1 MLPDIDQ
8 QDWDAYQQQQLQQQL
23 QQKID
28 GFGLDQMLGDR
39 SATVGAVATPPP
51 PTPPSIE
58 QSLANIGGWA
68 APPPTLPPEPTPPP
82 ETAPSGPS
90 PEQPEAAAP
99 APPEP
104 SPAPPAPTPPQPGG
118 GGLSSSWLADVF
130 GNGLNAVQQAGGDVD
145 AFAQSFGSSINQ
157 AGQGMHDVVGN
168 ALTAAQGSGADL
180 DQFASSFQLP
190 TPPSPAGT
198 SAPVSGVPDWLGQ
211 LISRNAPGELA
222 NDPDFIRTVAAG
234 AKAESGWNINAV
246 QQGGGG
252 RGLFQFDLGG
262 MGAGIPEAQ
271 LLGSEGAEMQA
282 SRIIPLYAKAYQ
294 SAPQGLTGAEKAS
307 WVAAQAERPAGFT
320 DPASAARRNYASA
333 FNELSAGPGLT
344 PQDLLARTGGWAQQA
359 AAQPASQVS
368 QFGQPQL
375 SNDEAYAACGPAAAV
390 RFAQMYGRNPT
401 LREATD
407 LAATVGWTSAG
418 GMAGLGSEKALMDK
432 LGVATRA
439 VGPDVNAMAREAQ
452 TGNPVTISTPGHYFF
467 ADGYDPQSGAFHVG
481 QSGLDL
487 RGGSEWMT
495 ADQMQ
500 QRMGRIQG
508 ALFADNPQV
517 PATSTADRGVAQ
529 GFGDF
534 FSNVGAT
541 FHDAFQPATPTESIL
556 PDSTSTTTST
566 SPPAIVE
573 DQTPAE
579 RLKSAFGDFIDSVGQ
594 NAMPQ
599 SQRDVLGQAGE
610 NFDQAPVLGGV
621 KQAVGGALGNL
632 GEQEQSRVGQVLEN
646 LTPQGVISAELN
658 PGVAGSQLAMQLAP
672 NLGEAATAGLERA
685 GVPGHEDFGFEVGP
699 LQVGPREVAGQIA
712 NLLIPMGG
720 EEQGARLAR
729 EAAGELAGRGLG
741 ALDVL
746 SPPEVAY
753 AATRKPST
761 TGNAVRDATIKMFRD
776 QDTQPS
782 LPDRVAEG
790 VANAIGLGGRTGTL
804 DTAAAD
810 KWAQINQ
817 MSGRAREALGSA
829 FTPEMDAESLLA
841 TYAGR
846 GARAKLLVDDEITP
860 ALRGVREVLGQKE
873 GDEYLNEFRKYQRDL
888 EVANLYGGAREASGG
903 VKTAA
908 DAQAALDSLEQE
920 VGPKGWAA
928 LQQGDKMLN
937 DATTRLLQARVDA
950 GMIDPDLAQRL
961 MTEQP
966 HYNPTVLMKY
976 LDEEAGGVSG
986 GGNRLVTTDNL
997 LRRLAG
1003 EGSEDA
1009 TEQPLRSLVRHF
1021 MQSDVLNNR
1030 NGVASAILDAAMN
1043 DPTLVDAAGA
1053 PLVKRINPMQL
1064 VTGPE
1069 VAGPGGAPMSQ
1080 LLGAPSNI
1088 ATVLRRMSGD
1098 VPGRVSKYE
1107 NGKRVYY
1114 DVSQVPGLESLMK
1127 NLEGTD
1133 PGALGKVLQALNAPL
1148 RWGAT
1153 AASPSFL
1160 ATNAI
1165 RDFIT
1170 TFVREGG
1177 TTAKN
1182 IPRGML
1188 SAARQDDLW
1197 RQYIQAG
1204 GGMESLYQRSP
1215 QDIDKLIA
1223 DTGGLVLHDQS
1234 DLARLAMDA
1243 LKLKFITRAGEVI
1256 EQGPH
1261 LAAFEQH
1268 LLAGESPAEAATS
1281 GRRATVDFQR
1291 SGDILQQLNM
1301 ASLFL
1306 NARSQGLLNIGRS
1319 LRDDPIARL
1328 RLGGLAAAV
1337 AANNERNQQ
1346 DPAFYD
1352 IPEYER
1358 RQNAI
1363 IMLPGSEKNANGIG
1377 YKTIN
1382 RLSIPLGELSAF
1394 TDPVNWIS
1402 SHADPDQSHWDPRSP
1417 QDVGLGALSTI
1428 SPISGDSPSSVAGS
1442 FFPAPLRTP
1451 SELAANR
1458 RFYTGLPIVP
1468 QAYQDLPPS
1477 AQANDRTSLLARRL
1491 GEAYGVSPMQIDF
1504 LINENLGTLG
1514 RYGLGVTDAAMG
1526 KEGTSLPGAIIGGL
1540 TSGVVRNYG
1549 GQMAADKYD
1558 RLDQLMGEFQEPVV
1572 AKTVRQ
1578 LPEYN
1583 DPNTT
1588 DDRKLSMMRTAQLH
1602 LRDTLRDQVGIPNS
1616 AADTGL
1622 PQKYPGVTDAQEEA
1636 HIDRAVAR
1644 WNAYKADPTHAPPP
1658 TNEEV
1663 QLASLYG
1670 GIVSPVYRV
1679 SEQIQQQQNR
1689 AIDKLIEDHLAAAQG
1704 R

>member
-1 MLPDIDQ
+1 M
-8 QDWDAYQQQQLQQQL
+8 
-23 QQKID
+23 
-28 GFGLDQMLGDR
+28 
-39 SATVGAVATPPP
+39 
-51 PTPPSIE
+51 
-58 QSLANIGGWA
+58 
-68 APPPTLPPEPTPPP
+68 
-82 ETAPSGPS
+82 
-90 PEQPEAAAP
+90 
-99 APPEP
+99 
-104 SPAPPAPTPPQPGG
+104 
-118 GGLSSSWLADVF
+118 F

-145 AFAQSFGSSINQ
+145 SFIQGF
-157 AGQGMHDVVGN
+157 GQHV
-168 ALTAAQGSGADL
+168 AQGGQSAQDLVGGALNAAYGAGADL
-180 DQFASSFQLP
+180 DQFTSSFRVPDQ
-190 TPPSPAGT
+190 PSPTSYPAG
-198 SAPVSGVPDWLGQ
+198 APSLSGVPDWLAT
-211 LISRNAPGELA
+211 LIAQNAPPQLA
-222 NDPDFIRTVAAG
+222 SDPDFIRTVAAG
-234 AKAESGWNINAV
+234 AKAESGWDVNRIQNGYTLGS
-246 QQGGGG
+246 GGGA
-252 RGLFQFDLGG
+252 RGLFQFDMGG
-262 MGAGIPEAQ
+262 MGAGIPEEQ
-271 LLGSEGAEMQA
+271 LLGQGGAQLQA
-282 SRIIPLYAKAYQ
+282 SRIVPLYAQAYA

-307 WVAAQAERPAGFT
+307 WVAAQAERPAGYT
-320 DPASAARRNYASA
+320 DPTSAARRNYASA

-359 AAQPASQVS
+359 ANNPAQVS
-368 QFGQPQL
+368 QFDPQL
-375 SNDEAYAACGPAAAV
+375 TADEAYAACGPAAAV
-390 RFAQMYGRNPT
+390 RFAQMYGRNPS

-407 LAATVGWTSAG
+407 LARSVGWTPSG
-418 GMAGLGSEKALMDK
+418 GMAGIGSEKALMDK
-432 LGVATRA
+432 LGVPTRV
-439 VGPDVNAMAREAQ
+439 VGANLQAMATEAS
-452 TGNPVTISTPGHYFF
+452 TGNPITISTPGHYFF
-467 ADGYDPQSGAFHVG
+467 ADGYDPNSGAFHVG

-500 QRMGRIQG
+500 ARMGQIQG
-508 ALFADNPQV
+508 ALFADHPRV
-517 PATSTADRGVAQ
+517 PAPSTADADTNPM
-529 GFGDF
+529 GFLDRARDTISGLFGGGGTEPIYHSAMEPAVQQLDAA
-534 FSNVGAT
+534 VEGAGSSVDPSLSRT
-541 FHDAFQPATPTESIL
+541 F
-556 PDSTSTTTST
+556 T
-566 SPPAIVE
+566 SPVIQQ
-573 DQTPAE
+573 DQSPGD
-579 RLKSAFGDFIDSVGQ
+579 RLKSAFSDFIDSVGGAKDTAVQALTANNLDQRQPIEWSPEFQAQADQVANTPVTVSQ
-594 NAMPQ
+594 NPL
-599 SQRDVLGQAGE
+599 DVLGGTSPYGVGTAGE
-610 NFDQAPVLGGV
+610 QLTEERNRAIEQANPLRDVPVAGGLTSFAA
-621 KQAVGGALGNL
+621 QAALDPTNL
-632 GEQEQSRVGQVLEN
+632 LLAGE
-646 LTPQGVISAELN
+646 
-658 PGVAGSQLAMQLAP
+658 PGVA
-672 NLGEAATAGLERA
+672 RA
-685 GVPGHEDFGFEVGP
+685 GAK
-699 LQVGPREVAGQIA
+699 VAG
-712 NLLIPMGG
+712 
-720 EEQGARLAR
+720 
-729 EAAGELAGRGLG
+729 EAAGEATSRALG

-753 AATRKPST
+753 AATRKPGT

-776 QDTQPS
+776 QDVQPS

-790 VANAIGLGGRTGTL
+790 VANTIGLGGRTGTL
-804 DTAAAD
+804 DQAAAD
-810 KWAQINQ
+810 KFAQINQ
-817 MSGRAREALGSA
+817 ISGRAREALGSA

-860 ALRGVREVLGQKE
+860 ALRVVRKVLGQKE
-873 GDEYLNEFRKYQRDL
+873 GDEYLNEYRKYQRDL
-888 EVANLYGGAREASGG
+888 EVANLYGGAREASAG

-920 VGPKGWAA
+920 VGPAGWKA
-928 LQQGDKMLN
+928 LQQGDQMLN
-937 DATTRLLQARVDA
+937 DATQRLLQARVDA
-950 GMIDPDLAQRL
+950 GMIDPDLATKL
-961 MTEQP
+961 MTDQP
-966 HYNPTVLMKY
+966 HYNPTVVMKY
-976 LDEEAGGVSG
+976 LDEAAGGVSG
-986 GGNRLVTTDNL
+986 GGNRLVTTTNL
-997 LRRLAG
+997 LKRLAE
-1003 EGSEDA
+1003 EGSADA

-1021 MQSDVLNNR
+1021 MQTDVLNNR

-1043 DPTLVDAAGA
+1043 DPTLVDTAGNA
-1053 PLVKRINPMQL
+1053 LVKRINPMQL

-1088 ATVLRRMSGD
+1088 ATVLKRMSGD

-1107 NGKRVYY
+1107 NGERVYY

-1127 NLEGTD
+1127 NLEGVD

-1148 RWGAT
+1148 RFGAT
-1153 AASPSFL
+1153 AASPPFL
-1160 ATNAI
+1160 VNNAI
-1165 RDFIT
+1165 ADAIT
-1170 TFVREGG
+1170 TFVREGA

-1188 SAARQDDLW
+1188 SAAKQDDLW

-1223 DTGGLVLHDQS
+1223 DTGGIVLHDKS
-1234 DLARLAMDA
+1234 DLARLAKDA
-1243 LKLKFITRAGEVI
+1243 VTLQWIRRAGEVI

-1268 LLAGESPAEAATS
+1268 LLAGESPAEAATA

-1306 NARSQGLLNIGRS
+1306 NARVQGGLNIGRS
-1319 LRDDPIARL
+1319 LRDDPLAKY
-1328 RLGGLAAAV
+1328 RLGGLATAV
-1337 AANNERNQQ
+1337 AANNLRNQQ

-1358 RQNAI
+1358 KNNAI
-1363 IMLPGSEKNANGIG
+1363 IMLPGSTKNDNGIG

-1382 RLSIPLGELSAF
+1382 RLSIPLRELSVF
-1394 TDPVNWIS
+1394 TDPINWIS

-1417 QDVGLGALSTI
+1417 QDVGLGVASTI
-1428 SPISGDSPSSVAGS
+1428 SPISGDTSGAAAASIL
-1442 FFPAPLRTP
+1442 PAPLRSP
-1451 SELAANR
+1451 IELSANR

-1468 QAYQDLPPS
+1468 QAYQDVPPS
-1477 AQANDRTSLLARRL
+1477 AQANDRTSLLSRRL
-1491 GEAYGVSPMQIDF
+1491 GEAFGVSPMQIDF

-1526 KEGTSLPGAIIGGL
+1526 KEGTNLPGAIIGGL

-1588 DDRKLSMMRTAQLH
+1588 DDRKLSMLRTAQLH

-1644 WNAYKADPTHAPPP
+1644 WNAYKSDPTHAPPP

-1670 GIVSPVYRV
+1670 GIVSPLYSASQR
-1679 SEQIQQQQNR
+1679 IQQQENR
-1689 AIDKLIEDHLAAAQG
+1689 ALDALIEERLATAQG